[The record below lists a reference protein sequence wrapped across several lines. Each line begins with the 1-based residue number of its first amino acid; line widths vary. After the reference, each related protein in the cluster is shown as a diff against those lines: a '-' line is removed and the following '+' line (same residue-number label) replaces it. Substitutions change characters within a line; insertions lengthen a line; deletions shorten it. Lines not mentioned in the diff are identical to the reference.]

1 MATLTRINN
10 MYTGET
16 AYFNVLNYIANSV
29 FFLGGVVPQ
38 LAAAQMQAVETEYND
53 DPNANV
59 LHRLVFKFRK
69 SDRMNEK
76 VIGMLCNRIASFY
89 AKYQA
94 VFAIEKVKNGI
105 QLHVVI
111 NAFSFADGEVLHI
124 DETGLQ
130 KLILFCVPFLP
141 RCTIK

>member
-10 MYTGET
+10 IYTGET
-16 AYFNVLNYIANSV
+16 AYFNVLNYIANNG

-59 LHRLVFKFRK
+59 LYRLVFKFGK
-69 SDRMNEK
+69 SDRMNEQI
-76 VIGMLCNRIASFY
+76 IGVLCNRIARFY

-94 VFAIEKVKNGI
+94 VFAVEKEEKGI

-111 NAFSFADGEVLHI
+111 NAFSFVDGEVLHI
-124 DETGLQ
+124 DKTGLQ

-141 RCTIK
+141 RGTIK

>member
-1 MATLTRINN
+1 MAILTRINN
-10 MYTGET
+10 IYTGET
-16 AYFNVLNYIANSV
+16 AYFNVLNYIANSG
-29 FFLGGVVPQ
+29 FFLGGIVPQ
-38 LAAAQMQAVETEYND
+38 LVAAQMQAVETEYND
-53 DPNANV
+53 DTNANV

-69 SDRMNEK
+69 SDRMNEQ
-76 VIGMLCNRIASFY
+76 VIGVLCNRIARFY
-89 AKYQA
+89 ANYQV
-94 VFAIEKVKNGI
+94 VFAIKKVKNGI

>member
-10 MYTGET
+10 IYTGET
-16 AYFNVLNYIANSV
+16 AYFNVLNYIANNG

-59 LHRLVFKFRK
+59 LYRLVFKFGK
-69 SDRMNEK
+69 SDRMNEQI
-76 VIGMLCNRIASFY
+76 IGVLCNRIARFY

-94 VFAIEKVKNGI
+94 VFAVEKEKKGI

-111 NAFSFADGEVLHI
+111 NAFSFVDGEVLHI
-124 DETGLQ
+124 DKTGLQ

-141 RCTIK
+141 RGTIK